1 MVHRLGTSLSLFR
14 LLDLGTDNRIM
25 HTIKQAKVN
34 REVRVDSR
42 LRCHLSTIHRNNHNC
57 ESFYPLEIQNVDY
70 MVMKRISPLL

>member
-1 MVHRLGTSLSLFR
+1 MQDIEYKRYEKIGNWDFSDIKYITKQESEWDFYQIIKNITNPTSL

-42 LRCHLSTIHRNNHNC
+42 LS
-57 ESFYPLEIQNVDY
+57 
-70 MVMKRISPLL
+70 